1 MRSKTPEARPVSA
14 GSTILT
20 LEDLGWQPWF
30 AEHLPVEAPDK
41 LSLGRVSIGY
51 RDQVRLITIQG
62 EHNARFGAGLS
73 RDGLPAVGDWVLISP
88 RSESS
93 EAAVQVVLPR
103 RTSFSRKTTGDAA
116 VEQVVAANVDT
127 VFLVEPCPALNP
139 RRLERTLVAA
149 WSSGARPVIILS
161 KSDLVADDDVQ
172 RHKAERIGHG
182 VPVLVISTLVD
193 SGLDAVLEYCQRGQ
207 TIALIGSSG
216 AGKSTLVNRLVGSEV
231 ARTGAVRKHDGRG
244 RHTTS
249 HRELIRLPH
258 GGLII
263 DTPGLRELQLWDAH
277 EGIVRAFDD
286 IETLAQQCRFRDC
299 SHGTEADC
307 AVRLAVEIGSLDSKR
322 LRSYQKL
329 NRELQHVESKFD
341 QRLRD
346 QTKQRDRV
354 IHRQMRHY
362 RPRD

>member
-1 MRSKTPEARPVSA
+1 MP
-14 GSTILT
+14 GSTILDA

-41 LSLGRVSIGY
+41 LTLGRVSIGY
-51 RDQVRLITIQG
+51 RDQVRVTIQG

-103 RTSFSRKTTGDAA
+103 RTSFSRKTAGDAA

-149 WSSGARPVIILS
+149 WSSGALPVIILS
-161 KSDLVADDDVQ
+161 KSDLVADDVQ

-182 VPVLVISTLVD
+182 VPVLVISTLRVD

-207 TIALIGSSG
+207 TIALIGSS
-216 AGKSTLVNRLVGSEV
+216 E
-231 ARTGAVRKHDGRG
+231 
-244 RHTTS
+244 
-249 HRELIRLPH
+249 
-258 GGLII
+258 
-263 DTPGLRELQLWDAH
+263 
-277 EGIVRAFDD
+277 RAS
-286 IETLAQQCRFRDC
+286 LHW
-299 SHGTEADC
+299 S
-307 AVRLAVEIGSLDSKR
+307 IGSLDR
-322 LRSYQKL
+322 RSL
-329 NRELQHVESKFD
+329 APRRSESMTGGAAHD
-341 QRLRD
+341 DTPRADTTATWR
-346 QTKQRDRV
+346 TH
-354 IHRQMRHY
+354 HRY
-362 RPRD
+362 ARPA